1 MLPPVSKFQCRL
13 SRARLSKTLGVG
25 GGGLNKVYYRQF
37 QEMGVRVAEQIFFS
51 YFYYFI
57 NDFYIFSLEDSL
69 TFLTS
74 KLFKHCILLL
84 IY

>member
-13 SRARLSKTLGVG
+13 SRARLSKTVGVGGGGG

-51 YFYYFI
+51 YFYYLMIFI
-57 NDFYIFSLEDSL
+57 Y
-69 TFLTS
+69 FLS
-74 KLFKHCILLL
+74 RIH
-84 IY
+84 